1 MAKIC
6 WIWGALFGIGAMA
19 GAVTLVRGGRPQATI
34 IVPQA
39 AQPAEQLAAE
49 ELQRYIA
56 AVSGALLPIV
66 KEGEAIR
73 GAPVYVG
80 PTKKSAASLP
90 QAPEGIAIQAGTSV
104 LVIGGGSPRGTL
116 FAVYR
121 FLEQALGCR
130 WLAYDVEYVPKKKDI
145 IIAPY
150 KMQSTPAFDMRL
162 FIGRGVERQAW
173 GLKMGLNGLYDAE
186 SAARNGNCFYLP
198 QEANSC
204 HAYARIIPADRYYE
218 THPEWFPLING
229 RRYRSD
235 DGWGQLCVTA
245 PGLADEFARRVLEFF
260 QKDPNL
266 QIMSISP
273 NDGYGWCE
281 CPHCLALDKEFN
293 GGRTTKQGLL
303 QERPFMGDRVFWFA
317 NQIAE
322 RVAKVYPDK
331 RLLVLAYV
339 NYAEPPDTVRPD
351 SNIVPWLC
359 HYAPAD
365 YARPIADPASEANA
379 QFNDLLQRWAKL
391 APRLLFYSYVSK
403 SMWWRLPRP
412 VWRNFAA
419 DLKYLYQLGIRR
431 YYCQSGLTDWALDG
445 PLYYVLAK
453 LMWDPSADPEALAQ
467 DWLTHMFGTAAPQMK
482 AYYNAVEE
490 AVRKT
495 GRPYA
500 DNPPKQVPGLYD
512 PQALEAAQQHLEAA
526 WQAAPEE
533 AIRQRIAEIQKVFAY
548 GRHMIKAIEL
558 GERFR
563 QEMDVAL
570 LQQVKAE
577 GEKALSYC
585 RVREAQ
591 RYLESFRFH
600 EEIGVLAEGL
610 GEPEERGGR
619 RCWNTDETGVGDGK
633 AGWATIY
640 IETPDTT
647 KPVLLEM
654 EVWGT
659 SQLDSIVINT
669 DGTGRGYA
677 QGGVWNPVKP
687 QQSLSG
693 KEEWET
699 LVFRI
704 PPELMATGKRIQRIG
719 MGGGDSQIWIARIR
733 VLPAP

>member
-1 MAKIC
+1 MAKLS
-6 WIWGALFGIGAMA
+6 WIWGALLGICAMA
-19 GAVTLVRGGRPQATI
+19 EAVTLVQGGRPQATI

-39 AQPAEQLAAE
+39 AQPAERFAAE

-56 AVSGALLPIV
+56 AVSGAILPVV

-80 PTKKSAASLP
+80 KTKKSAASAP
-90 QAPEGIAIQAGTSV
+90 QAPEGITIQAEARA
-104 LVIGGGSPRGTL
+104 LVICGGSPRGTL

-121 FLEQALGCR
+121 FLEQVLGCR

-145 IIAPY
+145 VIAPR
-150 KMQSTPAFDMRL
+150 KIQSTPAFDMRL
-162 FIGRGVERQAW
+162 FIGRGAERQAW
-173 GLKMGLNGLYDAE
+173 GLKMGLNGFYDAE
-186 SAARNGNCFYLP
+186 SAAQNGNCYYLP

-218 THPEWFPLING
+218 THPEWFPLVNG
-229 RRYRSD
+229 KRYRSD
-235 DGWGQLCVTA
+235 DLWGQLCVTA

-281 CPHCLALDKEFN
+281 CPQCLALDKQFN

-339 NYAEPPDTVRPD
+339 NYAEPPDTVQPAP
-351 SNIVPWLC
+351 NIVPWLC

-453 LMWDPSADPEALAQ
+453 LMWEPAADPEALAQ
-467 DWLTHMFGTAAPQMK
+467 DWLTHMFGTAAPQMR

-526 WQAAPEE
+526 MEAAPDE

-563 QEMDVAL
+563 QEMDMAL

-577 GEKALSYC
+577 GERALSYC

-591 RYLESFRFH
+591 KYLESFRFH

-647 KPVLLEM
+647 KPVRVEM
-654 EVWGT
+654 DVWGT

-687 QQSLSG
+687 EKSLSG
-693 KEEWET
+693 QEKWET

-704 PPELMATGKRIQRIG
+704 PPELMAPGKRIQRIG